1 MKTLSK
7 MRQGRLAPEAGD
19 GTQMKPEANKPEP
32 VKAIL
37 AKPKDGESK
46 EEFIKRAIEL
56 LRERGLLTEKSSEP
70 TEDREQ

>member
-1 MKTLSK
+1 
-7 MRQGRLAPEAGD
+7 
-19 GTQMKPEANKPEP
+19 MKPEENKPEP
-32 VKAIL
+32 YKAIL